1 MHDWLTREE
10 TGKQNKI
17 SSEGE
22 KLKMDKLA
30 NSWQL
35 MKASW
40 EILKADREILLFP
53 VISGLALIL
62 VTASFVAPLFAL
74 GISGRSLLSEG
85 SNAVNLVVAFF
96 FYFICYFVIIFF
108 NCAIIAC
115 ATIRMNSG
123 GPTVSDGLRAA
134 FSFIS
139 EIAGWALVSATV
151 GLILRSIAERSK
163 LLGRIVSGLLG
174 MAWSVTSFLVIPV
187 LVNEGKGPVEA
198 YKRSVHLLKKT
209 WGEELIGTF
218 SFGLVFGVLSIPAVA
233 FYVLSVFSGKGALAA
248 GFMILTA
255 LYLII
260 LSVFQSALQGIFQ
273 AALYH
278 YARFGEA
285 PRGFDQ
291 ETLRDVIQPKCF
303 E

>member
-1 MHDWLTREE
+1 M
-10 TGKQNKI
+10 
-17 SSEGE
+17 E
-22 KLKMDKLA
+22 KLA
-30 NSWQL
+30 SSWQL

-40 EILKADREILLFP
+40 AILKADREILLFP
-53 VISGLALIL
+53 VISGVALIL
-62 VTASFVAPLFAL
+62 VVASFIAPIIAL

-85 SNAVNLVVAFF
+85 SLAVNSVILFL

-108 NCAIIAC
+108 NCAIIVC
-115 ATIRMNSG
+115 ATLRMNG
-123 GPTVSDGLRAA
+123 GDPTVSDGLRAA

-151 GLILRSIAERSK
+151 GLILRSIAERSR
-163 LLGRIVSGLLG
+163 LLGRIVAGLLG

-218 SFGLVFGVLSIPAVA
+218 SFGLVFGVLSLPAAA
-233 FYVLSVFSGKGALAA
+233 FYVFSVISGKGALALVL
-248 GFMILTA
+248 MVLSA

-278 YARFGEA
+278 YARSGEA
-285 PRGFDQ
+285 PAGFDG
-291 ETLRDVIQPKCF
+291 EVLRDAIQPRYF
-303 E
+303 G

>member
-1 MHDWLTREE
+1 M
-10 TGKQNKI
+10 
-17 SSEGE
+17 E
-22 KLKMDKLA
+22 KFR
-30 NSWQL
+30 NSWEL
-35 MKASW
+35 MRASW
-40 EILKADREILLFP
+40 EILKKDREILLFP
-53 VISGLALIL
+53 VISGVALII

-85 SNAVNLVVAFF
+85 SNAVNLVILFL
-96 FYFICYFVIIFF
+96 FYFVCYFVIIFF

-115 ATIRMNSG
+115 ATIRMNG
-123 GPTVSDGLRAA
+123 GDPTVSDGLRAA

-151 GLILRSIAERSK
+151 GLILRTIAERSK
-163 LLGRIVSGLLG
+163 LVGRIIAGILG

-187 LVNEGKGPVEA
+187 LINEGKGPVEA
-198 YKRSVHLLKKT
+198 YRRSVHLLKKT

-218 SFGLVFGVLSIPAVA
+218 SFGLVFGVLSFPAA
-233 FYVLSVFSGKGALAA
+233 LFYLLSVLSGKGGLAL
-248 GFMILTA
+248 GFVVLTA
-255 LYLII
+255 LYLIV

-291 ETLRDVIQPKCF
+291 ETLRDVIQPKYF

>member
-1 MHDWLTREE
+1 MERFR
-10 TGKQNKI
+10 
-17 SSEGE
+17 
-22 KLKMDKLA
+22 
-30 NSWQL
+30 NSWEL
-35 MKASW
+35 MRASW
-40 EILKADREILLFP
+40 EILRRDRELLLFP
-53 VISGLALIL
+53 VVSGVALIL
-62 VTASFVAPLFAL
+62 VAASFVAPLIAL

-85 SNAVNLVVAFF
+85 SHAVNLVIVFL

-115 ATIRMNSG
+115 VTIRMNG
-123 GPTVSDGLRAA
+123 GDPSVSDGLRAA

-163 LLGRIVSGLLG
+163 LLGRIVAGLLG
-174 MAWSVTSFLVIPV
+174 MAWSVTSFLVISV

-218 SFGLVFGVLSIPAVA
+218 SFGLVFGVLSLPAVA

-255 LYLII
+255 LYLIV

-291 ETLRDVIQPKCF
+291 ETLRDVIQPKYF

>member
-1 MHDWLTREE
+1 ME
-10 TGKQNKI
+10 
-17 SSEGE
+17 
-22 KLKMDKLA
+22 KLA

-53 VISGLALIL
+53 VISGVALIL
-62 VTASFVAPLFAL
+62 VTASFIAPLFAL
-74 GISGRSLLSEG
+74 GISGQSLLSEG
-85 SNAVNLVVAFF
+85 SNAVNLVVIFL

-115 ATIRMNSG
+115 ATIRMNG
-123 GPTVSDGLRAA
+123 GDPTVSDGLRAA
-134 FSFIS
+134 FSFIA

-163 LLGRIVSGLLG
+163 LLGRVIAGLLG

-187 LVNEGKGPVEA
+187 LVNEGKGPLEA
-198 YKRSVHLLKKT
+198 YRQSVHLLKKT

-218 SFGLVFGVLSIPAVA
+218 SFGLVFGVLSLPAA
-233 FYVLSVFSGKGALAA
+233 LGYALSVFSGKGALAA

-291 ETLRDVIQPKCF
+291 ETLRDVIQPRHYD
-303 E
+303 

>member
-1 MHDWLTREE
+1 MHDSLTREE

-22 KLKMDKLA
+22 KLKMEKLA

-40 EILKADREILLFP
+40 GILKADREIL
-53 VISGLALIL
+53 II

-85 SNAVNLVVAFF
+85 SNAVNLVIVFI
-96 FYFICYFVIIFF
+96 FYFVCYFVIIFF

-115 ATIRMNSG
+115 ATIRMNG
-123 GPTVSDGLRAA
+123 GDPTVSDGLRAA

-163 LLGRIVSGLLG
+163 LLGRIVAGVLG

-198 YKRSVHLLKKT
+198 YRRSVHLLKKT

-218 SFGLVFGVLSIPAVA
+218 SFGLVFGVLSLPAVA
-233 FYVLSVFSGKGALAA
+233 FYMLSVFSGKGVLALV
-248 GFMILTA
+248 FMVLSS

-278 YARFGEA
+278 YARFEEA

-291 ETLRDVIQPKCF
+291 ETLRDTIQPKHF